1 MGFYD
6 MHIYDVKMG
15 LRDTFYGEPSVL
27 FGTPHQD
34 ACALAALSRGVLNL
48 CARNRQYYWYFFLKD
63 DKDRDLVRFL
73 LRRNGLRPEF
83 HMSKYYDYDNKQPAF
98 RVQMTVLNKS
108 KFLSEFAQMVK
119 VAYSDDQE
127 ISSAVM
133 DYIDIIRTK
142 FNNNNQK
149 KK

>member
-1 MGFYD
+1 

-15 LRDTFYGEPSVL
+15 LRDTFYGEPLVL

-34 ACALAALSRGVLNL
+34 ARALAALSCGVLQLRAMNG
-48 CARNRQYYWYFFLKD
+48 RHYWYFFIKD
-63 DKDRDLVRFL
+63 IKNRDLVRFL

-83 HMSKYYDYDNKQPAF
+83 HMSNYYAEPHPVF

-133 DYIDIIRTK
+133 DYIDTIRTK